1 MVIEL
6 FIERG
11 SNKTCNG
18 MLMGGLLFVASD
30 MIYFYAKVF
39 TLFNNGSFFSTNEFQ
54 LLQKRQTF
62 CTMYF

>member
-11 SNKTCNG
+11 SNKSGNG

-30 MIYFYAKVF
+30 MI
-39 TLFNNGSFFSTNEFQ
+39 NFS
-54 LLQKRQTF
+54 
-62 CTMYF
+62 C

>member
-11 SNKTCNG
+11 SNKACNG

-30 MIYFYAKVF
+30 IIHFSCLGYLLF
-39 TLFNNGSFFSTNEFQ
+39 TLYHDGSFLSKNE
-54 LLQKRQTF
+54 L
-62 CTMYF
+62 

>member
-30 MIYFYAKVF
+30 KIHFYAKVL
-39 TLFNNGSFFSTNEFQ
+39 TLYHNGFSF
-54 LLQKRQTF
+54 LQMDLHQT
-62 CTMYF
+62 CIKYAY